1 MTLKEQISEDIKQ
14 AMKSRDQGAL
24 RALRAIKSA
33 ILLAETA
40 SGAASELSAEDEM
53 KLLTRQAKQRKDSID
68 QFRSNGRD
76 DLAVGEEEELQVIER
91 YLPKQMSEA
100 EIRAEVQAII
110 QSVGATGP
118 GDLGKVMGPA
128 SKAMAGKADGK
139 IINQIVRELL
149 GGA

>member
-40 SGAASELSAEDEM
+40 SGAAAELSAEDEM

-100 EIRAEVQAII
+100 ESRAEVQAII
-110 QSVGATGP
+110 QSVGASGP
-118 GDLGKVMGPA
+118 GDLVKVMGPA

>member
-40 SGAASELSAEDEM
+40 SGAAAELSAEDEM

>member
-40 SGAASELSAEDEM
+40 SGAAAELSAEDEM

-76 DLAVGEEEELQVIER
+76 DLAVGEEEELLVIER

-100 EIRAEVQAII
+100 EIRTEVQAII
-110 QSVGATGP
+110 QSVGASGP

>member
-40 SGAASELSAEDEM
+40 SGAAAELSAEDEM

-118 GDLGKVMGPA
+118 ADLGKVMGPA